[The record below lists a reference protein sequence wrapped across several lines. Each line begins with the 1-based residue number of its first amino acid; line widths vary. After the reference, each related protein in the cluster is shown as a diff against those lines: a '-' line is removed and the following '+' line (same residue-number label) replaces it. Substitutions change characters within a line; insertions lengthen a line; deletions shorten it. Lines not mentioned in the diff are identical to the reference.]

1 MKKIRVEQHTST
13 NTNTTNL
20 TQNQGEFDAA
30 NILFTKSQQE
40 KWKKKK
46 LELNYKKTRAAEK

>member
-13 NTNTTNL
+13 NTNTTNS